1 MKKTFVS
8 LLMALLCFAFAS
20 CGGDSGPS
28 SEPVSPT
35 PAPAK
40 VPVTGVS
47 LSQSSISLKEGVSVE
62 VTVTVMPDNAS
73 NKNVS
78 WKSEDTGVAT
88 VSSGKIT
95 AVAPGVTDI
104 TVTSADG
111 NKTAT
116 LKVTVTMD
124 VPYRQKKALLAL
136 FEKTGGASWKNK
148 DGWNTDTPYKQW
160 YGVKVSNDYVTEI
173 DLSDNNLT
181 GQLPDGLQNL
191 SKLTKLVLANNQL
204 SGAIPASLGEL
215 ESAATTK
222 AEATTRDEKMVP
234 KLASLKILDLSGNQF
249 TGTIPEAL
257 GNLTELTT
265 LKLANN
271 KLTGNLPTT
280 LANLSKLTTLTIAHN
295 ELEGELPK
303 EIKDSKMWEKVGA
316 KTDLTQDN
324 GKVIDSGKPVDPAPD
339 PEPTPTPEPEPTPT
353 PEPEPTPTPPAA
365 VNVTSIALTRAS
377 MTIEVNEVVQLTATV
392 KPDEATSKAVTWAT
406 SNSAIA
412 TVASDGKVTAKAAG
426 ITNITATAND
436 GSGVKGTCIVTVVAA
451 TTSTTTTESVTNNGN
466 GW

>member
-234 KLASLKILDLSGNQF
+234 KLASLKTLDLSGNQF

-339 PEPTPTPEPEPTPT
+339 PEPTPT